1 MKLYIAINVM
11 MGIHILPRVEN
22 YWSTDDKLNVPC
34 IFRLTSRTRFEKLG
48 QYLRV
53 NNRADYAPRGQPGF
67 DPLFKVRPLLE
78 IFREQCSLY
87 KPGRA
92 ISIDEAMV
100 KFNGRLFFKQYM
112 KSKPTPW
119 GIKVWCSADPT
130 SGYLLDFNVYKGK
143 AQQPIKGMYN
153 IFIL

>member
-1 MKLYIAINVM
+1 MNVM
-11 MGIHILPRVEN
+11 MGIHILPCVEN
-22 YWSTDDKLNVPC
+22 YWSTDDELNVPC
-34 IFRLTSRTRFEKLG
+34 ISRLMSRTRFEKLG
-48 QYLRV
+48 QYLRI
-53 NNRADYAPRGQPGF
+53 NNCADNTPRGQPGF

-78 IFREQCSLY
+78 IFREQCSSLC
-87 KPGRA
+87 KPGHSV
-92 ISIDEAMV
+92 SINEAMV
-100 KFNGRLFFKQYM
+100 ECNSRLFFKQYM

-130 SGYLLDFNVYKGK
+130 SGYLLDFSVYTGK